1 MFKLNRK
8 INEFWRVLLEAA
20 LLCQYISLL
29 YKLNLPD
36 YNPFIYVGLGGAI
49 LGLYLGVTGA
59 ILGIWRICCESS
71 SRTKLKQASMAVL
84 QLLFI
89 VGFVAPFWIGG
100 PDPAAKYGPAV
111 NADRMADARSSRC
124 GIQA

>member
-100 PDPAAKYGPAV
+100 PDPAAKYA
-111 NADRMADARSSRC
+111 
-124 GIQA
+124 